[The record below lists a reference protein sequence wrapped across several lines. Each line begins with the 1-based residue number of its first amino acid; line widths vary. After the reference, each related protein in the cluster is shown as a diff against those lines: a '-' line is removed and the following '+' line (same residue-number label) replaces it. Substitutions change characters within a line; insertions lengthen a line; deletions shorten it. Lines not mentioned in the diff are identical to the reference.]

1 METFLIIAA
10 CFIVFLYFLGED
22 EDSSDNNTE
31 GSFERIGRGM
41 QKFNAGLEEHNAFV
55 KRHKTASE
63 LTFDLEFNVRHEIKL
78 LEIADRQTKVNLSVF
93 NMYSDKSRAEALALF
108 EKQVKALVDS
118 AREHE
123 PPGTAD
129 TQTKFEPYLATKP
142 ISNDHSIQELINSK
156 YADLFENLD
165 SAYKSLQAEASR
177 DQEYAVELK
186 NVLTQYNF
194 PNNKIERIFKPKT
207 ISPPVRKP
215 LPAALSSANNFSQ
228 KTTEPAPKHTST
240 LQDIL
245 DSKSSKAHNISAV
258 HTGPFTSKNRKTHL
272 RLTVKDSSAT
282 ADAIIWEGDWD
293 ERLRTR
299 LDSGA
304 KFSITARPSHFNG
317 KTSLVIEEIDLDA
330 NNGGTR

>member
-1 METFLIIAA
+1 METFLIIVA

-41 QKFNAGLEEHNAFV
+41 QKFNAGLDEFNASIERN
-55 KRHKTASE
+55 KKASE
-63 LTFDLEFNVRHEIKL
+63 LISDLETNIRYEIIL
-78 LEIADRQTKVNLSVF
+78 LEAADRQTKVNLSVF
-93 NMYSDKSRAEALALF
+93 NMYPDKSRAEALTLF
-108 EKQVKALVDS
+108 EKHVKALVNS
-118 AREHE
+118 ALEHE
-123 PPGTAD
+123 PLGTAGA
-129 TQTKFEPYLATKP
+129 QIKFEPYLATKP
-142 ISNDHSIQELINSK
+142 TSNDHFIQEIINSK
-156 YADLFENLD
+156 YASLLDNLD
-165 SAYKSLQAEASR
+165 FAYKSLHTKVSK
-177 DQEYAVELK
+177 DQEYASELK
-186 NVLTQYNF
+186 NVLFQYNF
-194 PNNKIERIFKPKT
+194 PIHKIERIFKPKT
-207 ISPPVRKP
+207 ISPPIRKP
-215 LPAALSSANNFSQ
+215 LPAALSSANNFAP
-228 KTTEPAPKHTST
+228 KTTEPAPKQTST

-317 KTSLVIEEIDLDA
+317 KTSLVIEEIHLDA
-330 NNGGTR
+330 NNMGIR